1 MSEKYICPEC
11 KYYYVTADFRKICKH
26 ESKPPQFAEIA
37 EWGNSSNGNSVV
49 IKCKCFTLLEDLKG

>member
-11 KYYYVTADFRKICKH
+11 KYYYVTDDFRKICKH
-26 ESKPPQFAEIA
+26 ESKPPQFGEIA

-49 IKCKCFTLLEDLKG
+49 IKCKCFTE